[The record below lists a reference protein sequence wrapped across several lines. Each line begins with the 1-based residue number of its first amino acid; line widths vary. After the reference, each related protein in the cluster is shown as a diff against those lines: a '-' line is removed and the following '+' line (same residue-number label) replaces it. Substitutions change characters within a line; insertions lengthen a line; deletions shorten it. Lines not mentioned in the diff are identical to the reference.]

1 MKFGKL
7 DEITGDAVR
16 KAHATL
22 WTEGNGCWAVC
33 FATDSK
39 YNYAVCIGWHDTGS
53 SPARRGGWKIAWK
66 IGRQTTNNVMQCD
79 FDVDFDLP
87 YDPKTG
93 DVDDTLETIEVM
105 GGRPVG
111 HRSWAALA
119 TRMRKTARRV
129 WKDWKEVE
137 DE

>member
-33 FATDSK
+33 FATDSRH
-39 YNYAVCIGWHDTGS
+39 NYAVCIGWHDTGD
-53 SPARRGGWKIAWK
+53 GWMVAWK
-66 IGRQTTNNVMQCD
+66 IGRQTTNNAMQCD
-79 FDVDFDLP
+79 FDVDFEMP
-87 YDPKTG
+87 YDPETG
-93 DVDDTLETIEVM
+93 DVDDTLDVIDPENGGFNAETWDSLAKRIREE
-105 GGRPVG
+105 
-111 HRSWAALA
+111 AA
-119 TRMRKTARRV
+119 RV
-129 WKDWKEVE
+129 WEKWKEVD

>member
-22 WTEGNGCWAVC
+22 WAEGDGCWAVC

-39 YNYAVCIGWHDTGS
+39 YNYAVCIGWHDTGD
-53 SPARRGGWKIAWK
+53 GWMVAWK

-79 FDVDFDLP
+79 FDVDFEMP
-87 YDPKTG
+87 YDPETG
-93 DVDDTLETIEVM
+93 DVDDTLDVIDPENGGFNAETWDSYAKRIREEA
-105 GGRPVG
+105 
-111 HRSWAALA
+111 S
-119 TRMRKTARRV
+119 RV
-129 WKDWKEVE
+129 WERWKEVG